1 MQVLWVH
8 RTTLDRPG
16 KQDNQRLK
24 FTVVERRRRSMKVE
38 MEAGTGAVSGQE
50 DRTKPDVA
58 VLTRNI
64 SHLLRLARLR
74 LANIMERQLLEQL
87 GVTNMQATLLF
98 LISGGESASLKTLA
112 QSSGIEMARASRL
125 LTMLEERGLVTRVRS
140 GSDRRV
146 TELQLTAAGYSLANR
161 LPMILR
167 KVADAALSTFD
178 EAKKAVL
185 MDMLADL
192 IGNCELIERQS
203 VGRSSDGVR
212 AGSDECWTDSLGF
225 VELQGSP

>member
-50 DRTKPDVA
+50 DRTKPVVA

-64 SHLLRLARLR
+64 SH
-74 LANIMERQLLEQL
+74 QL